1 MIPATSKLLSG
12 DLTDLLFGVGTVRK
26 INKDGG
32 KTALAELPGVL
43 TGSNL
48 SESKGLNFFSVFPD
62 GLPHLLLLG
71 DPLREVSQEGREI
84 RRGTERTGSIDQ
96 SRLACNSCYDCKVIL
111 LQAQSK
117 KEIVPCIAT
126 ILNFSY
132 VLVVIGRH
140 PINSVY

>member
-12 DLTDLLFGVGTVRK
+12 ELTDLLFGVGTVRK

-48 SESKGLNFFSVFPD
+48 SEAKGLNFFSVFPD

-96 SRLACNSCYDCKVIL
+96 SRLVIL
-111 LQAQSK
+111 
-117 KEIVPCIAT
+117 VM
-126 ILNFSY
+126 
-132 VLVVIGRH
+132 VVK
-140 PINSVY
+140 